1 MGCCTEAVQGPS
13 NSLSTKSANRAKCI
27 AGALRGRERMHIGL
41 AEVDVV
47 VVAEVGVALNLL
59 HHRLGMRVA
68 PQLLDHA

>member
-1 MGCCTEAVQGPS
+1 
-13 NSLSTKSANRAKCI
+13 
-27 AGALRGRERMHIGL
+27 MHIGL